1 MEYKEMA
8 KAKQRPESHLID
20 QEGER
25 LLRSKLPKH
34 WVMREYRP
42 DYGIDFTVEVFK
54 SVENTFETLGE
65 HFFIQLKSI
74 ATPKVKKLKIF
85 GRQNVERSYEDL
97 NLADKIADIEVYSFS
112 LETSELV
119 TVERMGIAVPMLL
132 VIADLATQRC
142 FFVCLNDYIDK
153 ILIPRHKNYSVKK
166 TRTIDIPLYNEIGT
180 SYGLVALRWYAKRP
194 KYIAAFQRFTY
205 QYSQLQL
212 EERDWRGLAEVFAA
226 KIANYDFWNDTPIK
240 LIEENGLRL
249 QHFIK
254 TGQPGLLNKLATKR
268 FPEFE
273 RLEVLDFWRHL
284 SLLPNIYEDILREYF
299 LPTALGCALPYET
312 KFKLGYCD
320 SWELLGN
327 IDEPETLLN
336 S

>member
-1 MEYKEMA
+1 MVKG
-8 KAKQRPESHLID
+8 KQRPGAHLID
-20 QEGER
+20 EEGQQ

-65 HFFIQLKSI
+65 HLFIQLKSI
-74 ATPKVKKLKIF
+74 AAPKVKQLKIF
-85 GRQNVERSYEDL
+85 GRQNVERTYEDL
-97 NLADKIADIEVYSFS
+97 NRADKVADIEVYSFS

-119 TVERMGIAVPMLL
+119 TIERMGIAVPMLL
-132 VIADLATQRC
+132 VIADLATKRC

-153 ILIPRHKNYSVKK
+153 ILIPRHKNYCDKQ

-180 SYGLVALRWYAKRP
+180 GYGLVALRWYAKRP

-205 QYSQLQL
+205 QYSQLRV
-212 EERDWRGLAEVFAA
+212 EERDWRSLAEVFAA

-240 LIEENGLRL
+240 LIEENGARL

-254 TGQPGLLNKLATKR
+254 TGQPGLYNELAIKR
-268 FPEFE
+268 FPEAQ
-273 RLEVLDFWRHL
+273 RAEVVEFWRHL

-299 LPTALGCALPYET
+299 LPTALGSLLPYET

-320 SWELLGN
+320 SWELLGM
-327 IDEPETLLN
+327 IDEPETLLHP
-336 S
+336 